1 MSTAHPEHSPAG
13 PNARSPRPLGGEVI
27 YRNEVFQTGL
37 MAGLLDGV
45 YDGEMTVGELL
56 GHGNF
61 GLGTFDGLDGEMI
74 VLDGTAYQMR
84 HDGSV
89 REAELSQR
97 TPYAVVTNFVPT
109 IRRDLPRDLL
119 RSTAAQVLD
128 ELTVSRNYMYALKIR
143 GSFEWVRTRT
153 VIKQDKPYPKMVEA
167 TDQEP
172 IVQFDDLIGTIVA
185 FRTPIYE
192 QGISVPGCHAHF
204 IDSHRT
210 RGGHVVDFKLREARV
225 EICPG
230 TELRLHLPLTP
241 EFSAADL
248 SPEDLADQISR
259 AEKH

>member
-1 MSTAHPEHSPAG
+1 MS
-13 PNARSPRPLGGEVI
+13 RSPKELHGEI
-27 YRNEVFQTGL
+27 MYRNEVFQTGL
-37 MAGLLDGV
+37 MAGLLDGI

-89 REAELSQR
+89 QEAALSQQ

-119 RSTAAQVLD
+119 RATASQILD
-128 ELTVSRNYMYALKIR
+128 DLTVSKNYMYALKIR

-153 VIKQDKPYPKMVEA
+153 VIKQSKPYPKMVDA
-167 TDQEP
+167 TDNED
-172 IVQFDDLIGTIVA
+172 IVQFDDLIGTIGA

-204 IDSHRT
+204 IDST
-210 RGGHVVDFKLREARV
+210 RQVGGHVIDFKLKEARV

-230 TELRLHLPLTP
+230 TELRLHLPVTP

>member
-1 MSTAHPEHSPAG
+1 MP
-13 PNARSPRPLGGEVI
+13 RSPQELHGEVI

-37 MAGLLDGV
+37 MAGLLDGI

-61 GLGTFDGLDGEMI
+61 GLGTFDGLDGEMV
-74 VLDGTAYQMR
+74 VLDGVAYQMR

-89 REAELSQR
+89 VESPLDQR

-119 RSTAAQVLD
+119 RATTSQILD
-128 ELTVSRNYMYALKIR
+128 DLTVSKNYMYALKIR
-143 GSFEWVRTRT
+143 GAFEWVRTRT
-153 VIKQDKPYPKMVEA
+153 VIKQSKPYPRMVDA
-167 TDQEP
+167 TENED
-172 IVQFDDLIGTIVA
+172 IVQFENLIGTIVA

-204 IDSHRT
+204 VDSSHT
-210 RGGHVVDFKLREARV
+210 MGGHVVDFKLTEARV

-230 TELRLHLPLTP
+230 TELRLHLPVTP
-241 EFSAADL
+241 EFSAANL
-248 SPEDLADQISR
+248 SPEDLAEQISR
-259 AEKH
+259 TEKH